1 MMPAQPQTNPE
12 QYSKPAQ
19 PVTQGKAQA
28 RLVTDILQA
37 IKRQTSPV
45 NHGSTAVPARAIINN
60 AGPTLR

>member
-12 QYSKPAQ
+12 QYSKPAR

-28 RLVTDILQA
+28 RLVTDILLA

-45 NHGSTAVPARAIINN
+45 NHGSAAVPDNDIDNARQ
-60 AGPTLR
+60 